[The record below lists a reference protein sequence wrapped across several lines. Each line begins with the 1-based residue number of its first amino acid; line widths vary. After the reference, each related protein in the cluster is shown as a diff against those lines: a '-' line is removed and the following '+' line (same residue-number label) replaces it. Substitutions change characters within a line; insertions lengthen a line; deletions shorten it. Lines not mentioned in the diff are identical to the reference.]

1 VKAQEYFKTFH
12 GALKEN
18 QFTRPIIGA
27 LIASN
32 LLVSII
38 AFGRNETVVMV
49 PPGLDERV
57 EIGVSEGSPGL
68 KEAWGTHIAMLMGNA
83 TPRTATYLSEQLGR
97 LSSPRLFQQIQEQI
111 DKQAKALTDEGM
123 SVSFVPNATFYLP
136 SRDVVIV
143 SGEYMLRGMRGMER
157 SMVRTYEIGV
167 RIQDY
172 RVRMDSFDVYEG
184 PWNERIEAERAAT
197 QATGSAP
204 AATR

>member
-1 VKAQEYFKTFH
+1 MKAGAYFKTFH

-18 QFTRPIIGA
+18 AFTRPLMGA
-27 LIASN
+27 LIVSN
-32 LLVSII
+32 LLMAMI
-38 AFGRNETVVMV
+38 AFGRNETIVMV
-49 PPGLDERV
+49 PPGIDERV
-57 EIGVSEGSPGL
+57 QIGVSEGSPGL

-83 TPRTATYLSEQLGR
+83 TPRTANYLSEQLGR

-123 SVSFVPNATFYLP
+123 SVSFVPNSTFYLP
-136 SRDVVIV
+136 SRDVVVV

-172 RVRMDSFDVYEG
+172 RVRMDSLDVYEG
-184 PWNERIEAERAAT
+184 PWTERIEAERQAA
-197 QATGSAP
+197 
-204 AATR
+204 AANEAVAAR